1 MAKKI
6 ATAEAVFRACEEL
19 DAAGSPWNRDDVRY
33 RVGGGGFN
41 VIDPL
46 IQAWRRLK
54 PVKAIAP
61 STPTELLHLI
71 AASVEQHFTDYIK
84 QMSENAE
91 AREKAF
97 DRASADLSEVI
108 ETLNGQVSSLTQ
120 AQQEND
126 AHIERLMDQKADIL
140 EDLNTLKAQYS
151 ALQDEKDK
159 LQGQVH
165 RLEQHAE
172 VQSKDHEHKHNTLLD
187 KHRADLRERE
197 AKHKQELAQQNQA
210 SREAQEASENR
221 LMRLLDQERRE
232 HKVQVSAKHKDIQA
246 LKEQV
251 QDQQQQL
258 LDLHKALAQK
268 DEKISALTAE
278 KQALLQD
285 GRQTDTLAEI
295 QAAIKGLQN
304 QFSAET
310 S

>member
-61 STPTELLHLI
+61 SAPTELLHLI

-97 DRASADLSEVI
+97 DRASTDLSEVI

-172 VQSKDHEHKHNTLLD
+172 AQSKDHEHKHNTLLD

-268 DEKISALTAE
+268 DEKISALAAE

-295 QAAIKGLQN
+295 QAAIKGLQK
-304 QFSAET
+304 QISAET